1 VNKSD
6 IEKSDVLNLRSNV
19 FDNLSKIDRERSD
32 ALSTFNLST
41 LLDSELT
48 NVLEIKPDAALLDG
62 KNLQKKEA
70 TATSVR

>member
-1 VNKSD
+1 MNKSD

-32 ALSTFNLST
+32 TPSTFNLST

-62 KNLQKKEA
+62 KNLQKKKA
-70 TATSVR
+70 TETSVR

>member
-1 VNKSD
+1 MNKSD

-32 ALSTFNLST
+32 APSTFNLST